1 MKPNLMFEIT
11 CNAAMFSKMC
21 LCMCLVLLQGKLKFN
36 EVVFDGFESMY
47 DAFVSLF
54 KGTNIGKVVV
64 KV

>member
-1 MKPNLMFEIT
+1 
-11 CNAAMFSKMC
+11 MC